1 MRWPI
6 DEFEDSIGLHGL
18 RQGSDFHTIAGF
30 VLQHLGH
37 LPTVGEGFD
46 FEDLRVEGVDMDG
59 RRIDKISIRPSS
71 GVAPDPR

>member
-6 DEFEDSIGLHGL
+6 DEFEDSVRLHGL
-18 RQGSDFHTIAGF
+18 RQGSDFHTMAGF
-30 VLQHLGH
+30 VLRHLGH

-71 GVAPDPR
+71 GVAPNPR